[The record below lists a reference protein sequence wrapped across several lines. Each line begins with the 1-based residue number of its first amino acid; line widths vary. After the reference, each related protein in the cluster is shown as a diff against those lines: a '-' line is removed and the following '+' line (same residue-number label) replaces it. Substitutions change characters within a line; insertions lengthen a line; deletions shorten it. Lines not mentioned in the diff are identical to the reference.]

1 VGLSEDLDRI
11 AEAAAASAD
20 PDEEVSAVIPTEPA
34 KGVRVYLCAYR
45 RAGVTAWLVLDDG
58 GEPVRDKALVRDA
71 VSIAAMCEAAEDL
84 AGGGDVEALRGDLR
98 TLRLTENPEGIE
110 EAEEAALALERTLA
124 PPPRIASPAYLDEVG
139 YATRRLEEALGD
151 GAFSPFAEAM
161 KLAVG
166 SIEELKHE
174 VETSYKGGLGS

>member
-11 AEAAAASAD
+11 AEAAAARAD
-20 PDEEVSAVIPTEPA
+20 AGEEVSAVIPTEPA

-45 RAGVTAWLVLDDG
+45 RDGATAWLALDDA
-58 GEPVRDKALVRDA
+58 GEPVRERALVRDA

-110 EAEEAALALERTLA
+110 EAEEAALVLERTLA
-124 PPPRIASPAYLDEVG
+124 RAPRLASPAYLDEVG
-139 YATRRLEEALGD
+139 HATRRLEEALGD
-151 GAFSPFAEAM
+151 ATFSPFGEAM

-166 SIEELKHE
+166 SIDELKRE
-174 VETSYKGGLGS
+174 VETTYKGGLGS